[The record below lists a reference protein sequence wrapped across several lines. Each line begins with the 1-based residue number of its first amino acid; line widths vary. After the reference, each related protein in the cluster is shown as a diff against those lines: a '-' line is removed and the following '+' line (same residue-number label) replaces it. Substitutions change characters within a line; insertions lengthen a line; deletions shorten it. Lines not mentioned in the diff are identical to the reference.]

1 MRLDR
6 QFTLG
11 LVRPWSRIMAPER
24 PAGIPILMYHSISD
38 DLDQRRGPYFRTVT
52 SPARFRRHM
61 STLRARG
68 MRALTLSEAARQ
80 MAEPAPANA
89 APAVVVTFDD
99 GYLDFRTAAF
109 PIMQEFGMSATVFV
123 STGYIGRPFIDG
135 RPCMSANDIMALA
148 DQGVEFGSHTVTH
161 PQLLNVSRTQMR
173 DELAQSRQAMTSMLG
188 QAVGS
193 FSYPFRFPS
202 EHPAFTAELTIA
214 LAACGYRQGV
224 TTTIGVAGSD
234 DPPYFLRRLPVNDC
248 DDDALFNAKLDGH
261 YDWVQHLQS
270 ARKRFRARFGI

>member
-1 MRLDR
+1 
-6 QFTLG
+6 
-11 LVRPWSRIMAPER
+11 MAPEHS
-24 PAGIPILMYHSISD
+24 AGVPILMYHSISD

-61 STLRARG
+61 SMLRARG
-68 MRALTLSEAARQ
+68 VRALTFCEAVRQ
-80 MAEPAPANA
+80 MAEPASASR

-99 GYLDFRTAAF
+99 GYLDFKTTAF
-109 PIMQEFGMSATVFV
+109 PIMQEFGVSATVFV

-135 RPCMSANDIMALA
+135 RPCMNENDIVALA

-173 DELAQSRQAMTSMLG
+173 DELEQSRLAMTSILG
-188 QAVGS
+188 HAVGS

-202 EHPAFTAELTIA
+202 EQPAFTKELTAA

-224 TTTIGVAGSD
+224 TTTIGVTRPA
-234 DPPYFLRRLPVNDC
+234 DPPYFQRRLPINDC
-248 DDDALFNAKLDGH
+248 DDDALFNAKLDGQ
-261 YDWVQHLQS
+261 YDWVRHLQS